1 MLKYGPVI
9 KLVSVERNGDNSIN
23 HVKVEILP
31 DHKEKLKGYIQ
42 WVAKE
47 HSITVTANLYAVH
60 FTVEDVKKVEDD
72 KDKEK
77 WLRYINPDSLI
88 VKSNAKMW
96 NMHRKNK
103 VDDRF

>member
-1 MLKYGPVI
+1 M
-9 KLVSVERNGDNSIN
+9 
-23 HVKVEILP
+23 
-31 DHKEKLKGYIQ
+31 
-42 WVAKE
+42 
-47 HSITVTANLYAVH
+47 TANLYAVH
-60 FTVEDVKKVEDD
+60 FTVEDVKKVEDE